1 MKAKTNHLLRKIL
14 SVLIVGLFVMQQCGL
29 EVFADQ
35 FDGNDVNRGTVEQKT
50 RDPKVNPSIT
60 IQHYLYFSAVSL
72 GSLESA
78 TDSTDNR
85 VGIDEEH
92 KRKVY
97 TGVTYNERVKNDW
110 EDSPWESDNMK

>member
-72 GSLESA
+72 GSL
-78 TDSTDNR
+78 
-85 VGIDEEH
+85 
-92 KRKVY
+92 
-97 TGVTYNERVKNDW
+97 
-110 EDSPWESDNMK
+110 